1 MEKQDFEYTIFIIG
15 TLFGAFLISETFRWL
30 IKQLVSSKLRAIK
43 VDHTSYSFAKN
54 ATSFVV
60 YTAATLFIIYSV
72 PRFKAFSATLFASA
86 GIFAAIIALASQQA
100 FSNIISGIFIV
111 VSKPFRVG
119 DYIELSPL
127 HKGVVEDITLRHTVI
142 RDIQNSRIIVPNSKI
157 NSDTI
162 VNYHLNDQR
171 KKEKIEFVIDI
182 ESDIDKAISILT
194 DVIKTHESFIPTS
207 QAEQEL
213 PVRVVKI
220 DNGAITLRA
229 MVDSEDPDK
238 AFDMHCELNYLI
250 KKQFDEN
257 KIAFAKR
264 IGTL

>member
-100 FSNIISGIFIV
+100 FSNIISGIFI
-111 VSKPFRVG
+111 KP
-119 DYIELSPL
+119 
-127 HKGVVEDITLRHTVI
+127 KI
-142 RDIQNSRIIVPNSKI
+142 RI
-157 NSDTI
+157 
-162 VNYHLNDQR
+162 R
-171 KKEKIEFVIDI
+171 KCEF
-182 ESDIDKAISILT
+182 A
-194 DVIKTHESFIPTS
+194 
-207 QAEQEL
+207 
-213 PVRVVKI
+213 
-220 DNGAITLRA
+220 
-229 MVDSEDPDK
+229 
-238 AFDMHCELNYLI
+238 
-250 KKQFDEN
+250 
-257 KIAFAKR
+257 
-264 IGTL
+264 